1 MGQRV
6 STMVR
11 TTTNKGEHR
20 RRADRWTTCRNSC
33 TYSIQPAPTQRFGRK
48 GQEQRWLERH
58 GRQRRS
64 RWRGESRCR
73 SWWLLTAFVC
83 FFARSDRATT
93 REGVCLLLF
102 LFYLKFDSWHDR
114 PKFAKIFWTCE
125 TSSGSNFNLNQ
136 NSLKSFEVWQLPEH
150 LPKRSDKGEQNLK
163 KIVITPVLLPKFCEK
178 QRNFPTEQRRSIP
191 YRQYWCQDKEPT
203 TKQRPLSILVSI

>member
-58 GRQRRS
+58 GRQRRG
-64 RWRGESRCR
+64 RQRGERWCR

-93 REGVCLLLF
+93 REGVRLLLF
-102 LFYLKFDSWHDR
+102 CSTWSSTRDTTDQNSQKSFEPKKLPMVRTSTWTKILSNPLKFDSCR
-114 PKFAKIFWTCE
+114 NICPRGLTKANKI
-125 TSSGSNFNLNQ
+125 
-136 NSLKSFEVWQLPEH
+136 
-150 LPKRSDKGEQNLK
+150 
-163 KIVITPVLLPKFCEK
+163 
-178 QRNFPTEQRRSIP
+178 
-191 YRQYWCQDKEPT
+191 
-203 TKQRPLSILVSI
+203 